1 MSGYRPRVR
10 LIPHWS
16 AAGTAALAEA
26 RSRGRADITSHRAD
40 RRHRHLLAL
49 TVPTPARWSACRV
62 LHRSTKHLEET
73 YRTMPTPR
81 PLRPLLAAAAATLV
95 ATTAVTGHA
104 ISTGP
109 AGLSDVAGA
118 TDGSA
123 LASAEHRDARRAQEA
138 RDASVRAAAQTAAQ
152 QAAQKAAQQAAQA
165 RAQRA
170 RAAARTAAR
179 KAAALRAAKA
189 KAQAEA
195 RVKAAKQRAARSAAR
210 ARTNTVAAP
219 ARTSW
224 PALNQAIARI
234 PGYREGIARW
244 HVTSR
249 YGHYGITDANQPGAA
264 NIYISPTVPA
274 SKLYSVAAH
283 EYGHAVVIANYGTG
297 YGPYTEYSRD
307 MVNWFGGDRVTGLE
321 RAADCIALRL
331 GATWT
336 NYTGCS
342 DGRWQEG
349 ARILLR
355 GGRL

>member
-1 MSGYRPRVR
+1 
-10 LIPHWS
+10 
-16 AAGTAALAEA
+16 
-26 RSRGRADITSHRAD
+26 
-40 RRHRHLLAL
+40 
-49 TVPTPARWSACRV
+49 V
-62 LHRSTKHLEET
+62 LRRSTKHLEET

-81 PLRPLLAAAAATLV
+81 PLRPLLAAAAAALV
-95 ATTAVTGHA
+95 ATTAFTGHA
-104 ISTGP
+104 ISARP
-109 AGLSDVAGA
+109 AGLSDAADV
-118 TDGSA
+118 SA
-123 LASAEHRDARRAQEA
+123 LASAEHPDARQAQEA
-138 RDASVRAAAQTAAQ
+138 RDAAVRAAAQATQ
-152 QAAQKAAQQAAQA
+152 RAAQKAAQQAAQA

-170 RAAARTAAR
+170 RAAARAAAR

-189 KAQAEA
+189 RAQAEA
-195 RVKAAKQRAARSAAR
+195 RAKAAKERAARSAAR
-210 ARTNTVAAP
+210 ARTSPVAAP

-283 EYGHAVVIANYGTG
+283 EYGHAVVVANYGTG

-342 DGRWQEG
+342 DAHWQEG